1 MEGARVAAPTGAGR
15 TDRGRPLTEDRARK
29 QHPGS
34 IGGSETGVYV
44 VMLSLHGLVRGTEP
58 ELGRDADTGG
68 QVLYVLELARA
79 LGRHPNV
86 ERVDLVTRRVV
97 DPKVGDDYA
106 AEEERLGP
114 GARLVRVDFGPRRY
128 LRKEVLWRY
137 LDVCVDRVLQHVR
150 RVGRVPDV
158 IHGHYADAGLAG
170 ARVAGLLGV
179 PFVFTG
185 HSLGREKRRRLL
197 AAGATR
203 ERLESVYRIGERIEA
218 EERAL
223 DAAAAVVAST
233 RQEVES
239 QYGMYGN
246 HDPRRMVVIPP
257 GVDLEKF
264 RPPRPGEPE
273 PPIAAEI
280 DRFLERPRRPAVLA
294 LARPDERKNLHGLL
308 VAYGRSA
315 ELQRRAN
322 LVLMVGNRDDVS
334 ELDREPREIYTG
346 LLLDIDRYDL
356 YGRVAYP
363 KHHGRAEVPALYR
376 LATRRRGVF
385 VNPAL
390 TEPFGLT
397 LIEAAASGL
406 PVVATDDGGPRDI
419 VSNLGNGAL
428 VDPLDSDAIGA
439 ALLGVVG
446 DVSRWRKLSGSGLRN
461 VHRHYTWEGHVDRYL
476 EVVRR
481 VRGRRRTARRQR
493 TVRLPTADRFLV
505 CEIDEALVGERR
517 SLDRLEARLRESD
530 APLAL
535 IAVSGRSL
543 EGARAE
549 LRRWKAPAPDA
560 LVTSA
565 GCEIHTSVAG
575 GRLIRDELW
584 SRHIDFQWN
593 PDPIRAVLSGVP
605 GLSLQD
611 DAEQGRFKISYLVDP
626 AVAPRERKI
635 RRILRREGL
644 RAGLLLSHGMFLD
657 VVPIRASK
665 GQALRWLAMRWGLPM
680 ERFLVAGAAGADLD
694 MLAGDT
700 LGVVVAG
707 ADRRLR
713 RLEGSPRVYFADR
726 ACAAGVLEGIEHY
739 RFLEAEVDPAR
750 LGADG
755 GRPTDRGEEVVRAG
769 AP

>member
-1 MEGARVAAPTGAGR
+1 MIEMTGSHGSERSGVQEGA
-15 TDRGRPLTEDRARK
+15 DR
-29 QHPGS
+29 S
-34 IGGSETGVYV
+34 GVSV
-44 VMLSLHGLVRGTEP
+44 LMLSLHGLIRGTDP

-79 LGRHPNV
+79 LGRHPDV
-86 ERVDLVTRRVV
+86 DGVDLVTRRVV
-97 DPKVGDDYA
+97 DPKVADDYA
-106 AEEERLGP
+106 VPEERLGP

-150 RVGRVPDV
+150 RAGRVPDV

-179 PFVFTG
+179 PLVFTG

-197 AAGATR
+197 AAGSSR

-223 DAAAAVVAST
+223 DAAAAVITST
-233 RQEVES
+233 GQEVES
-239 QYGMYGN
+239 QYGMYDN
-246 HDPRRMVVIPP
+246 HDSRRMVVIPP
-257 GVDLEKF
+257 GVDLERF

-273 PPIAAEI
+273 PPIAAEV
-280 DRFLERPRRPAVLA
+280 DRFLERPGLPVVLA
-294 LARPDERKNLHGLL
+294 LARPDERKNLHGLIA
-308 VAYGRSA
+308 AYGRSP
-315 ELQRRAN
+315 ELRRRAN

-334 ELDREPREIYTG
+334 QLDPAPREIYTG
-346 LLLDIDRYDL
+346 LFLDVDRYDL

-363 KHHGRAEVPALYR
+363 KHHDPDDVPSLYR
-376 LATRRRGVF
+376 LAALRRGVF

-406 PVVATDDGGPRDI
+406 PLVATDDGGPRDI
-419 VSNLGNGAL
+419 VSNLRNGAL
-428 VDPLDSDAIGA
+428 VDPLDPGAIGA
-439 ALLGVVG
+439 SLLELLADG
-446 DVSRWRKLSGSGLRN
+446 SRWRRLADRGLRN
-461 VHRHYTWEGHVDRYL
+461 VRRHYTWDGHVERYL

-517 SLDRLEARLRESD
+517 SLDRLRARLRESD

-543 EGARAE
+543 EGARSE
-549 LRRWKAPAPDA
+549 LRRWNAPEPDA
-560 LVTSA
+560 FVTSA

-593 PDPIRAVLSGVP
+593 PLPIRAVLARVL
-605 GLSLQD
+605 GLSPQD
-611 DAEQGRFKISYLVDP
+611 EAEQGRFKISFLVDP
-626 AVAPRERKI
+626 RLAPREREI

-644 RAGLLLSHGMFLD
+644 RAGVLLSHGMFLD

-713 RLEGSPRVYFADR
+713 RLEGSPRVSFAGR

-750 LGADG
+750 LGVDG
-755 GRPTDRGEEVVRAG
+755 GRSTDRNEEVVRAG
-769 AP
+769 AS